1 MKKRAPKKSSSK
13 RSKSR
18 RAPLRAYYA
27 GEMNESRS
35 RFVEDAIDELDDR
48 VEKAES
54 RISWNHWALAGL
66 AAFAI
71 WANWNKA
78 KSLAFKTKDKGRELI
93 ETARE
98 KMSRDENA
106 EA

>member
-1 MKKRAPKKSSSK
+1 MKHRAKKKPAARRPSPK
-13 RSKSR
+13 

-27 GEMNESRS
+27 GEDAAPRVGIVES
-35 RFVEDAIDELDDR
+35 AIDELDER

-54 RISWNHWALAGL
+54 RITWNHWALAGL
-66 AAFAI
+66 AAFTI

-78 KSLAFKTKDKGRELI
+78 KSLAFKTKDKGRELV
-93 ETARE
+93 EAARE
-98 KMSRDENA
+98 KMSGDES